1 MATAGSC
8 RRSPSAH
15 PAADSRESE
24 FMSDNEIRTYDVV
37 VIGAGPVGEN
47 VADRTRAAGLSTVI
61 VESELVGG
69 ECSYWACEP
78 SKALLR
84 PALLYREAARFP
96 GVADAVTGPLDAQA
110 VLKHRD
116 RMVADWN
123 DHDQV
128 AWLESVDVELIRGH
142 GRLDGPRR
150 VTVETPSGETVR
162 LAARHAVA
170 VCTGTSAVLPPLP
183 GLDAVRPWTSR
194 EATSARAVPD
204 RLAILGAGV
213 VATEMAAAWQAL
225 GSRVTLI
232 ARGSSLLGRVEP
244 FAADLVAERLREAGV
259 DLRFGTTISAA
270 ERAGG
275 PDDAVHLTLADGT
288 RLVAD
293 ELLLATGR
301 APRTADLG
309 LETIGLHP
317 GEWLPTDD
325 TFTVQAVEGDWLY
338 AVGDVNHRALLTH
351 QGKYQARIAGAVIAD
366 RARGLTLDTARWG
379 RHTGTADLE
388 AVPQVVFTDPEIAA
402 VGLTTADAAR
412 AGRAV
417 DVVDYEI
424 GRVAGALQYDP
435 AYRGRARV
443 LIDPERRVIVGA
455 TFAGPGVA
463 ELLHSATIAI
473 TGEVPIDRLWHA
485 VPSFPTISEVWL
497 RLLETYRDQVAG
509 PGDRTGM

>member
-1 MATAGSC
+1 
-8 RRSPSAH
+8 
-15 PAADSRESE
+15 
-24 FMSDNEIRTYDVV
+24 MSDNEIRTYDVV

-194 EATSARAVPD
+194 EATSAREVPD

-379 RHTGTADLE
+379 RHAGTADLE

-402 VGLTTADAAR
+402 VGLTTEDAAR

-497 RLLETYRDQVAG
+497 RLLETYRDQAAR